1 MLKQAS
7 KQAVDYSLAR
17 RDAHCAKSLALESAN
32 QSVRP
37 TKVTNMTAA
46 APHKNT
52 DIENGPGAG
61 EMRVLVCGGRAF
73 GGGGVMISALG
84 RVGTAKVFTGLGP
97 AQARSRRTE
106 A

>member
-32 QSVRP
+32 QRVRP

-52 DIENGPGAG
+52 EIENGPVAG
-61 EMRVLVCGGRAF
+61 EMRVLVCGGRYFAD
-73 GGGGVMISALG
+73 GGVRIIRPRRLRHQRFFTQALL
-84 RVGTAKVFTGLGP
+84 GT
-97 AQARSRRTE
+97 R
-106 A
+106 